1 MEKKK
6 KRIVAGLVI
15 AAMIVAVGAVWIVKN
30 QLKSVETVLKIMPD
44 DADFRMK
51 DFVFTEVGHQ
61 QLHIEVRADT
71 AEYKK
76 KQNLAIF
83 DQVHIK
89 LTTKEGRVFVM
100 TGDRGEMNT
109 KSKALKIE
117 GNVVVLS
124 DTNDRFTTEYLQYE
138 DKGKSIFT
146 DAPVTME
153 NDRMSIRGVGLHV
166 NISRGEL
173 MLSSAVRARIR

>member
-6 KRIVAGLVI
+6 KRVLAGLVI
-15 AAMIVAVGAVWIVKN
+15 ILVIVAVGAVWIVKN
-30 QLKSVETVLKIMPD
+30 QLKSAETVLKIMPD

-61 QLHIEVRADT
+61 QMRIEVRADT
-71 AEYKK
+71 AEYIK

-100 TGDRGEMNT
+100 TGDRGEMDT

-117 GNVVVLS
+117 GNVVILS
-124 DTNDRFTTEYLQYE
+124 DANDRFTTEYLQYE
-138 DKGKSIFT
+138 DSGKRIFT

-153 NDRMSIRGVGLHV
+153 NDRMNIRGIGLQV
-166 NISRGEL
+166 YISRGEL
-173 MLSSAVRARIR
+173 TLSSAVRARIR